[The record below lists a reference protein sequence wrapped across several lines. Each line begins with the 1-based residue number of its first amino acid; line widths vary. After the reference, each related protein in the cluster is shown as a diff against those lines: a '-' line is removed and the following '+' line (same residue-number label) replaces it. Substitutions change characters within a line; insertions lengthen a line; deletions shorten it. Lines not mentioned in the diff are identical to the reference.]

1 MNEMSRIDANAHDAP
16 LVELVARLGAGRSLR
31 ERVVALRYKRR
42 RRPAGTV
49 VPVASAAETAFEAMV
64 ENDNNERLV

>member
-1 MNEMSRIDANAHDAP
+1 MIDNVQPDANAHDAP

-42 RRPAGTV
+42 RKSLTNPTSSDLLV
-49 VPVASAAETAFEAMV
+49 
-64 ENDNNERLV
+64 NECNEQQIEPTQES